1 MALDPEIK
9 DKLNSSLS
17 GLGEVAKELLSYTGQ
32 KVKEVGLE
40 AEKKARSIG
49 RIAKLNSE
57 RTDAENKLL
66 KDYAELGR
74 YFYEQNEGNIPNEYA
89 AFFDQIRLSA
99 ERLENVS
106 RELGRQDENAEDNRL
121 NLDPEISFEQR
132 IFEIEKEM
140 AARNG
145 AESETE
151 PEIEAPESD
160 TADEEV

>member
-17 GLGEVAKELLSYTGQ
+17 GLGDVAKELFSYAGK
-32 KVKEVGLE
+32 KVKEVGIE
-40 AEKKARSIG
+40 AEKKARNIS
-49 RIAKLNSE
+49 RITRLNSE
-57 RTDAENKLL
+57 RTDAENKLM

-74 YFYEQNEGNIPNEYA
+74 YFYEQNENNIPNEYV

-106 RELGRQDENAEDNRL
+106 RELAKQDNSSEEAHSNF
-121 NLDPEISFEQR
+121 DPEMSFEQR
-132 IFEIEKEM
+132 IHEIEKEM

-145 AESETE
+145 VGSES
-151 PEIEAPESD
+151 PESD
-160 TADEEV
+160 TPDREN